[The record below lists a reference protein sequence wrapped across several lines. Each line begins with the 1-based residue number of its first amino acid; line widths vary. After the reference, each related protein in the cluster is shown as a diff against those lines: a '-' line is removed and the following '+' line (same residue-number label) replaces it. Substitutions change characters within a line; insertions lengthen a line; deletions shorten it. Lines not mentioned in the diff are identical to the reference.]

1 MRTRDSASGLQK
13 GSTMKALRVIFLAA
27 VALCGCGVGVE
38 DEGLSQA
45 GGQAQQGLMP
55 SCYEVNCSDR
65 KANVLP
71 PETGTLPQDPV
82 PLHTGLSQG
91 ALVPDGNTL
100 KPR

>member
-1 MRTRDSASGLQK
+1 MRTRESASGLQK
-13 GSTMKALRVIFLAA
+13 GFSMKARRVIFLAA

-38 DEGLSQA
+38 DGDL
-45 GGQAQQGLMP
+45 GQAQQALTP

-71 PETGTLPQDPV
+71 PESGALPQDPV

-91 ALVPDGNTL
+91 ALVPEGTPL
-100 KPR
+100 RPR